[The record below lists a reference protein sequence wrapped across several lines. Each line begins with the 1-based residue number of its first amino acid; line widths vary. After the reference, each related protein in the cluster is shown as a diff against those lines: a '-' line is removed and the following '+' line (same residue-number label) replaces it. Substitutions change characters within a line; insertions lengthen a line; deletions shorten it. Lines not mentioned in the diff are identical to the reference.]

1 MPRTCPTCRRAWDDD
16 ATFCGA
22 CGDQLPTPTTGRP
35 SWRSARRRAGA
46 LRDRPWGP
54 LAIVGLAAVALAAG
68 VLALSTALPG
78 RSPDASSGQVDL
90 PTAAAG
96 EAEDVAPPPT
106 PPELVC
112 DIGDRR
118 RVPCVRWAH
127 RVPVGSRAVVGDGW
141 LLTIVSRAAESRI
154 VGRDRL
160 QGRALGS
167 GEVRWELLLG
177 DTVRDVAPAGPSS
190 LVVTTSAAVH
200 LIDAGDGSIAWSRR
214 AGEGP
219 TLTRVADDLVFLHL
233 VPDGPLRA
241 LDVSTGELQWSRDA
255 PGPVDEGLVG
265 AAVVD
270 RPGRSS
276 PNLGGDPGAT
286 VVGVDPED
294 GGDRWRTNVPTGARL
309 VRQSGL
315 LVTTATSTLLAIDQD
330 DGRVAWE
337 ADRRAREAPIRQV
350 DPVDDSDVVVTMTAT
365 GIAHGR
371 DATSGTQ
378 RWRQDAGGGAG
389 AYGVADAEHVSIW
402 AGEHL
407 HLRDRASGELLALI
421 DGVRGL
427 VMPEGTA
434 RPDVLVHPEDGWLL
448 GVALP

>member
-1 MPRTCPTCRRAWDDD
+1 MPRTCPTCRQAWDDD
-16 ATFCGA
+16 AIYCGA
-22 CGDQLPTPTTGRP
+22 CGDRLPTPTTGTPSRRP
-35 SWRSARRRAGA
+35 ARRPARA
-46 LRDRPWGP
+46 LRDRSWGP
-54 LAIVGLAAVALAAG
+54 LAIVGLAAAALAAG
-68 VLALSTALPG
+68 VLALSTALPS
-78 RSPDASSGQVDL
+78 RAPDAPSGQVDL
-90 PTAAAG
+90 PTTAAG
-96 EAEDVAPPPT
+96 EAEDVAPSPT
-106 PPELVC
+106 PPRLAC

-127 RVPVGSRAVVGDGW
+127 RVPSGTRAVVADGQ
-141 LLTIVSRAAESRI
+141 LLTIVGS
-154 VGRDRL
+154 RL
-160 QGRALGS
+160 QGRSPTS
-167 GEVRWELLLG
+167 GELQWERVLDAPAIDVAAAGPWLVATTTDSVQLLDAEDGLVRWS
-177 DTVRDVAPAGPSS
+177 RDVFGGPAE
-190 LVVTTSAAVH
+190 L
-200 LIDAGDGSIAWSRR
+200 
-214 AGEGP
+214 
-219 TLTRVADDLVFLHL
+219 RVADDLVFLHA

-241 LDVSTGELQWSRDA
+241 LDVSTGELQWERDA
-255 PGPVDEGLVG
+255 PGPVDDGLVG

-294 GGDRWRTNVPTGARL
+294 GGDRWRTDVPTGARL

-315 LVTTATSTLLAIDQD
+315 LVTTATSTLLTIDQD
-330 DGRVAWE
+330 DGRIAWE

-350 DPVDDSDVVVTMTAT
+350 DPIDDSDVVVTMTAT

-371 DATSGTQ
+371 DATSGSQ

-389 AYGVADAEHVSIW
+389 AYGVADDTHVSIW

-407 HLRDRASGELLALI
+407 HLRDRESGELVALI

-448 GVALP
+448 GIALPGSG

>member
-22 CGDQLPTPTTGRP
+22 CGDRLPTPTTGTPAWHP
-35 SWRSARRRAGA
+35 SRRLAGA
-46 LRDRPWGP
+46 LRARSWGP
-54 LAIVGLAAVALAAG
+54 LAIVGVAAAALAAG
-68 VLALSTALPG
+68 GIALSTALPD
-78 RSPDASSGQVDL
+78 RSPDASSGEVDL
-90 PTAAAG
+90 PTTAAG
-96 EAEDVAPPPT
+96 EAEDLVAPPT

-127 RVPVGSRAVVGDGW
+127 RVAPGTRAVVAHRQ
-141 LLTIVSRAAESRI
+141 LLTIVGE
-154 VGRDRL
+154 RL
-160 QGRALGS
+160 QGRSLAT
-167 GEVRWELLLG
+167 GELWWEHILDAPVIAVAGAGPRLVAATTDSVQLLDAEDGLVRWS
-177 DTVRDVAPAGPSS
+177 RDVFDGPVQ
-190 LVVTTSAAVH
+190 L
-200 LIDAGDGSIAWSRR
+200 
-214 AGEGP
+214 
-219 TLTRVADDLVFLHL
+219 RVADDLVFVHS

-241 LDVSTGELQWSRDA
+241 LDLATGELQWERDVT
-255 PGPVDEGLVG
+255 GPVDEGLVG

-294 GGDRWRTNVPTGARL
+294 GGDRWRTDVPTGARL

-315 LVTTATSTLLAIDQD
+315 LVTTATSTLLTIDQD

-350 DPVDDSDVVVTMTAT
+350 DPIDDSDIVVTMTAT

-389 AYGVADAEHVSIW
+389 AYGVADSEHVSIW

-407 HLRDRASGELLALI
+407 HLRDRSSGELLALI